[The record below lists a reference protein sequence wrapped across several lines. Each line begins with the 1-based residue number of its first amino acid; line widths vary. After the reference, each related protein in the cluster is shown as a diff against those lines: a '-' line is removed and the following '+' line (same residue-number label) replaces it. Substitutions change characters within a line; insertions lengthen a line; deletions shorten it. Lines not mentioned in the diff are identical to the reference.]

1 MLNVSVKPGPR
12 IMLVQLGFGFL
23 SGISI
28 TLLKDVYGPFVCLID
43 PGGLIVAALIPPAE
57 DVSVKFIPL

>member
-1 MLNVSVKPGPR
+1 MIVSVKPGPG

-28 TLLKDVYGPFVCLID
+28 TFLKDVYGSFV
-43 PGGLIVAALIPPAE
+43 GLIHPDGLNVAAFIPPAE

>member
-1 MLNVSVKPGPR
+1 MISAKPGLR
-12 IMLVQLGFGFL
+12 IMLVQLRCGFL

-28 TLLKDVYGPFVCLID
+28 TFLKDAYGSFAREINF
-43 PGGLIVAALIPPAE
+43 GWLIVAVFIPPVE